1 MKNKMT
7 EIHNNFPLFPIG
19 IIVLPGEIQP
29 LHIFEPRYKQLIRDM
44 EATQGTFGIPYIN
57 DGKLCQYGSG
67 VVLHR
72 ILAVSPTGEMDVLVK
87 GVNIFSIESIEDQM
101 VGKLYG
107 GGTVK
112 ILSDINTPP
121 SVHLKAKFENY
132 QAQLARINKMD
143 EDKLP
148 LAKNL
153 HVLDI
158 AGQMP
163 LEVDEKYTFIKLDCP
178 QKRED
183 FLLTKLNFLLMINE
197 KLEEVG
203 YRFYLN

>member
-1 MKNKMT
+1 MT
-7 EIHNNFPLFPIG
+7 EILNNFPLFPIS

-44 EATQGTFGIPYIN
+44 EETKGTFGIPFIV

-67 VVLHR
+67 VVLHK
-72 ILAVSPTGEMDVLVK
+72 ILAVSPTGEMDILVK
-87 GVNIFSIESIEDQM
+87 GVNIFSIESMEEQLA
-101 VGKLYG
+101 GKLYG

-112 ILSDINTPP
+112 ILNEINKPP
-121 SVHLKAKFENY
+121 SNDLRKKFEGY
-132 QAQLARINKMD
+132 QNQLSRINKMD
-143 EDKLP
+143 ATPSTLP
-148 LAKNL
+148 LNPL
-153 HVLDI
+153 ILDI

-163 LEVDEKYTFIKLDCP
+163 LELEEKYKFIRLDCHE
-178 QKRED
+178 KREH
-183 FLLTKLNFLLMINE
+183 FLMIKLNFLLMINK